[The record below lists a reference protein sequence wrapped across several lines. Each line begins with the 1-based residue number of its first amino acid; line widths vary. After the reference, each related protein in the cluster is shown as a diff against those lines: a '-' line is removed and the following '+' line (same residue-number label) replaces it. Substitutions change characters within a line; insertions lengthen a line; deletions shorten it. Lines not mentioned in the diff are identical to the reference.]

1 MDFTGTPLI
10 PPASRM
16 RVLPCFDHTPFG
28 GRCHPVRRKAGCV
41 ANAQLLPQPHWPL
54 SSEER
59 LGTFILHCGTERLVA
74 EALGG
79 RVFRRCSVR
88 FMLRLPPLQAS
99 WATNLDAYRAGLP
112 RPVHPGFRLV
122 SHLLE
127 APNNAT
133 GASWATP
140 RVGLSPTG
148 CMMLQAATS
157 LLPGF
162 PGRHRYLRTRP
173 TPDRASGWLSASA
186 LYRTYSPGQDRT
198 LPA

>member
-1 MDFTGTPLI
+1 L
-10 PPASRM
+10 R
-16 RVLPCFDHTPFG
+16 
-28 GRCHPVRRKAGCV
+28 
-41 ANAQLLPQPHWPL
+41 ANAQLLPQPHWPS

-157 LLPGF
+157 LHP
-162 PGRHRYLRTRP
+162 RY
-173 TPDRASGWLSASA
+173 RASSLLRGGPSLRLASVLCLSQFLLLEILPLGRCRVHHPSA
-186 LYRTYSPGQDRT
+186 PVSRSQVRTFHAR
-198 LPA
+198 A